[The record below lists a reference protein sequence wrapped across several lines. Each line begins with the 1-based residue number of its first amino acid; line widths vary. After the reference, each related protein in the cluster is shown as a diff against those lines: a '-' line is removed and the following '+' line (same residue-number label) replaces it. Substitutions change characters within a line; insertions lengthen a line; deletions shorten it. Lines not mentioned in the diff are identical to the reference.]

1 MHFEEIN
8 SGDELQLN
16 VQGKIDAT
24 SAGEFQN
31 SVLRAFIKSKN
42 IVINLEQV
50 PYMSSAGLR
59 ALVLGT
65 KTAQAKGGSLIVI
78 NVQPAVME
86 VFRYSG
92 MNKIVEIR

>member
-8 SGDELQLN
+8 SGDVLQLN

-78 NVQPAVME
+78 NVQPGVKE

>member
-8 SGDELQLN
+8 SGDVLQLN

-65 KTAQAKGGSLIVI
+65 KTAQAKSGSLIVI
-78 NVQPAVME
+78 NVQPGVKE

>member
-8 SGDELQLN
+8 SGDVLQLN

-65 KTAQAKGGSLIVI
+65 KTAQAKSGSLIVI

>member
-8 SGDELQLN
+8 SGDVLQLN

-24 SAGEFQN
+24 SASEFQN

-59 ALVLGT
+59 TLVLGT

>member
-8 SGDELQLN
+8 SGDGLQLN

-59 ALVLGT
+59 ALVLGP
-65 KTAQAKGGSLIVI
+65 KTAQAKSGSMIVI

>member
-8 SGDELQLN
+8 SGDVLQLN

-65 KTAQAKGGSLIVI
+65 KTAQAKSGSLIVI

-86 VFRYSG
+86 VFRY
-92 MNKIVEIR
+92 

>member
-8 SGDELQLN
+8 SGDVLQLN

-42 IVINLEQV
+42 IVNQNSPGKEWQFDR
-50 PYMSSAGLR
+50 YQCTTCSY
-59 ALVLGT
+59 
-65 KTAQAKGGSLIVI
+65 GSIPI
-78 NVQPAVME
+78 FGNE
-86 VFRYSG
+86 
-92 MNKIVEIR
+92 